1 MVQYYHNLIDAKT
14 RRVFLIQSFVSGALA
29 PHAATSRWSYTVP
42 SNKLALIT
50 YLQAAVNRFGA
61 PTAAGIYQ
69 TEIRVGTSTFLIVR
83 NWRSDVGVRD
93 PAYIP
98 HPIELAAGQSINAQT
113 VDTSTGGTVTYEATL
128 IGWELP

>member
-1 MVQYYHNLIDAKT
+1 
-14 RRVFLIQSFVSGALA
+14 VFLIQSFVSGALA